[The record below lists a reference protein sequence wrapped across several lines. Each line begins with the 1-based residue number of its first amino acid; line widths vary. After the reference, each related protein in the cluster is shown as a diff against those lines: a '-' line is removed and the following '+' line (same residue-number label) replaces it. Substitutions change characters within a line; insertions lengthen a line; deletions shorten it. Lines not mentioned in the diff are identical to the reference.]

1 MVGVIGVS
9 LVCISRKSEK
19 SYQYIRKVPFKSIS
33 GPSSFT
39 EVKFVSFLKVH
50 CPGGQVL
57 GRQHKGV
64 CLQDRTDMSTPHQDG
79 NGDFPGG
86 PVVKNPPPCNTG
98 TKVRSLVRKLRF
110 HMPQSN

>member
-1 MVGVIGVS
+1 MS
-9 LVCISRKSEK
+9 FVCISRKSEK
-19 SYQYIRKVPFKSIS
+19 SYQYIRKVPLKSIA

-64 CLQDRTDMSTPHQDG
+64 CLQDRTDMPTPHQMG
-79 NGDFPGG
+79 M
-86 PVVKNPPPCNTG
+86 G
-98 TKVRSLVRKLRF
+98 TSLVVQWLRIHHLAIRGQRF
-110 HMPQSN
+110 DPWSGN